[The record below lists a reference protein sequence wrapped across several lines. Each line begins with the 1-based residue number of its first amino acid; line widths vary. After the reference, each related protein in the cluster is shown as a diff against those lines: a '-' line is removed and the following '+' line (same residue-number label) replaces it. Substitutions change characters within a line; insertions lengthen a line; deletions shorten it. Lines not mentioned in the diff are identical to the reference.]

1 VTAPSGTPST
11 SREIAFAIRLLMQA
25 GREMQTAMA
34 HRLAVGETDLAAMD
48 ALTSSPAP
56 MGPVELSHRLRI
68 SSASATALVDRLES
82 AGHVRRDNHPSDR
95 RRITLHASESA
106 RTEVRATLAPLLN
119 SLARITERLD
129 PDESRTVLTFLDD
142 VAGAMREFAD
152 VTSSAARAARRSEA
166 PVADRGGE
174 G

>member
-1 VTAPSGTPST
+1 MTAPSGTSSS
-11 SREIAFAIRLLMQA
+11 SREIAVAIRYLMQA

-34 HRLAVGETDLAAMD
+34 HKLEVGETDLAAMD

-56 MGPVELSHRLRI
+56 LGPVELSHRLRI

-106 RTEVRATLAPLLN
+106 RTEVRATLAPLLH
-119 SLARITERLD
+119 SLARITERLE
-129 PDESRTVLTFLDD
+129 PAEARTVLTFLDD
-142 VAGAMREFAD
+142 VTAAIHEFAD
-152 VTSSAARAARRSEA
+152 VTSSAAQSAGR
-166 PVADRGGE
+166 E
-174 G
+174 GQG